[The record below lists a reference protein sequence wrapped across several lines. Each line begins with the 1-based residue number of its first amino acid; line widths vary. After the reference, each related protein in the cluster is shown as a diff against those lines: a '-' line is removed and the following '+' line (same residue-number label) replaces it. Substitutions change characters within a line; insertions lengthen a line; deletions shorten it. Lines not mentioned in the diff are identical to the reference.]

1 MDYRQLKY
9 FLAVCSTSNMTAAA
23 SVENVSEQALS
34 KAIRNLERELG
45 AKLFARVPRGVEMT
59 REGLELQAE
68 AAAYVRRHDELLG
81 RFSARGSSRARLNL
95 AMATGTLA
103 LWFREDFLAE
113 FVLQR
118 PDLDLNVSFFSE
130 DIYNHPADRGSF
142 DLIVGTRPGSGET
155 IFHARRAMRLA
166 MSESDEL
173 AKKGTVQ
180 LPDLLGRT
188 LACAIEETPE
198 QLAMI
203 GKLKEAGCPPMVR
216 FGPSEI
222 SFINDLLRA
231 GRVIVPFAG
240 DEDRLGP
247 GIVARDVEGLGV
259 TWNLYGTVAKNRTL
273 QPVARDLIASMKK
286 ELNASE
292 P

>member
-9 FLAVCSTSNMTAAA
+9 FLAVCSTSSMTAAA

-68 AAAYVRRHDELLG
+68 AAAYVQRHDELLG
-81 RFSARGSSRARLNL
+81 RFSARGNGRTRLNL

-103 LWFREDFLAE
+103 LWFREGFLAD

-118 PDLDLNVSFFSE
+118 PDLDLNIAFFSE

-142 DLIVGTRPGSGET
+142 DLVVGTRPGGGEAV
-155 IFHARRAMRLA
+155 FHARRAMRLA

-173 AKKGTVQ
+173 ATKAAVQ
-180 LPDLLGRT
+180 LSDLLGRT

-203 GKLKEAGCPPMVR
+203 GKLKEAGCPPTVR

-222 SFINDLLRA
+222 SFVNDLLKA

-240 DEDRLGP
+240 DEERLGP